1 MKYTRCF
8 CKEKTALVYSDVDK
22 NKTAKM
28 YIIYKNKEISQKILT
43 KTSIREYD
51 TNKQTCIQVIF
62 YHVKRGETGYENDV
76 SLVRKE

>member
-1 MKYTRCF
+1 
-8 CKEKTALVYSDVDK
+8 
-22 NKTAKM
+22 M
-28 YIIYKNKEISQKILT
+28 YIIYKNKEIHQKILT